1 MINECQI
8 INVWHQCLWR
18 RIWFLCLINIFV
30 HISRQPS
37 DVENCHISST
47 TLRFEKEKDDPIMFR
62 GWTCDTWLGKPL
74 GGTLGKWIM
83 VVIFQ
88 IGHSQNRVQKNLTN
102 SIWISPFR
110 NTASVCA
117 TGTICVGTNKE
128 RCPKRGAA
136 FRMEKNGKMWELFP
150 RVRTPPPSME
160 PHVCEREKVSVY
172 FAF

>member
-47 TLRFEKEKDDPIMFR
+47 KVGFEKEKVDPIMFR

-88 IGHSQNRVQKNLTN
+88 IGHSHNTRFRKSYKINWNHLKLNHEVNNVSKLLIKEWKISN
-102 SIWISPFR
+102 SMCFSF
-110 NTASVCA
+110 
-117 TGTICVGTNKE
+117 
-128 RCPKRGAA
+128 
-136 FRMEKNGKMWELFP
+136 
-150 RVRTPPPSME
+150 
-160 PHVCEREKVSVY
+160 
-172 FAF
+172 